1 MELSVEE
8 AFKDS
13 KFRESRN
20 KDYSLSY
27 LKGDKRLEEIKGMP
41 VINVI
46 TGVEEEI

>member
-13 KFRESRN
+13 KFREGRN

-41 VINVI
+41 VIDVI